1 MRMAL
6 RVAVAGASGYAGG
19 ELLRLLVEHPE
30 FEIEAITAKQS
41 AGSKVGD
48 LHPQLALLADRTIEA
63 TTSSALSNADVVF
76 LALPH
81 GESGALAAELDKTR
95 LIVDLGADFRLNSA
109 AAWSKYYGGAHAGT
123 WTYGLPELR
132 GARARIAASTRIANP
147 GCYATS
153 IILGLAP
160 LLSESLISPR
170 GIVVV
175 AASGTSGAGRRLA
188 PNLLASEV
196 TGSMST
202 YKVGGVHQHT
212 PEIEESLAG
221 LSGQEVTLSFTPLL
235 APMSRGII
243 ATITAPI
250 SDATEAGIHA
260 ALYTTY
266 ENEPFVRL
274 LPEGQW
280 PATASTYGSNS
291 VQLQATVDEHAGRA
305 IVTVVLDNLVKGAAG
320 QAIQN
325 ANIALGFPETT
336 GLPINGVAP

>member
-1 MRMAL
+1 MRMTL

-19 ELLRLLVEHPE
+19 ELLRLLAAHPE
-30 FEIEAITAKQS
+30 FEVGAITAKQS
-41 AGSKVGD
+41 AGAKVGD
-48 LHPQLALLADRTIEA
+48 LHPQLTLLADRKIES
-63 TTSSALSNADVVF
+63 TTGSALSNADVLF

-81 GESGALAAELDKTR
+81 GESGALAAELGNR

-109 AAWSKYYGGAHAGT
+109 AAWAKYYSGAHAGT
-123 WTYGLPELR
+123 WTYGLPELP

-160 LLSESLISPR
+160 LLRENLISPTD
-170 GIVVV
+170 IVVV
-175 AASGTSGAGRRLA
+175 AASGTSGAGRRIT

-196 TGSMST
+196 AGSMST

-212 PEIEESLAG
+212 PEIEESLAE
-221 LSGQEVTLSFTPLL
+221 LSGKEVTLSFTPLL

-250 SDATEAGIHA
+250 SKATKADIYASLHA
-260 ALYTTY
+260 AY

-274 LPEGQW
+274 LPDGQW

-336 GLPINGVAP
+336 GLPINGIAP